1 VSLSLDEFEKT
12 SLEVGQWCWGT
23 MQGAF
28 NEKQS
33 ISQIITDAAIGM
45 IPVVGDVTAVRD
57 LLAVSI
63 GMARDPRKREE
74 VMEWVMLVVLA
85 FALIPVVGGVIKG
98 VGRLALRAAG
108 DAAKDEKLLQEVI
121 AYLNRVGHGDAP
133 NWLRTL
139 NVRQYQAQLVEKL
152 KSFCSTVRRTIE
164 KTLKSHMGSL
174 LPEQWHGHLQMVA
187 DGFGALPQEAD
198 KMVPKAL
205 DALNEKI
212 RVLQNTAYE
221 GEKHVVATGGA
232 PKVARETEAE
242 LKEELK
248 RPPTPLGKYASIP
261 ALVDDVEMS
270 ARLRAS
276 YDPYIAK
283 GWPDLFYGV
292 SKMPVFGDERVYK
305 DIASFHGKISAVTA
319 RELAGKKIFRVF
331 GNASKV
337 TKASESFAGGFWGAA
352 YWGVG
357 DAPKTAKA
365 WRESAAVLDDWNANG
380 FMVVAHLPD
389 NLAEIWPEAKA
400 WLGRIAEQYSP
411 GAPFQYLEGGAE
423 QLVAKFDKAVVE
435 RITAIGN
442 EVKAAAS
449 NAVRTEMIGGVRF
462 EFVKTNWTDVERV
475 YGYGEAVDQ
484 GAAATRK
491 LAADEVRE
499 K

>member
-1 VSLSLDEFEKT
+1 MSLSLDEFEKT
-12 SLEVGQWCWGT
+12 SLEVGQWCWGK

-74 VMEWVMLVVLA
+74 VMEWVMLVVLV

-133 NWLRTL
+133 KWLRAL
-139 NVRQYQAQLVEKL
+139 DVRQYQAQLVEKL

-164 KTLKSHMGSL
+164 KTLESHVGSV
-174 LPEQWHGHLQMVA
+174 LPEQWHGQLQMVA

-221 GEKHVVATGGA
+221 GEKHVLATGGA

-242 LKEELK
+242 LKEEVK
-248 RPPTPLGKYASIP
+248 RPPAPRGKYASIR
-261 ALVDDVEMS
+261 ALVEDEEGVAVVK
-270 ARLRAS
+270 ARLG
-276 YDPYIAK
+276 PYIAK
-283 GWPDLFYGV
+283 GWPDLFHGI
-292 SKMPVFGDERVYK
+292 SKMPVFGSQKVYK
-305 DIASFHGKISAVTA
+305 DIASFHGAITAVTS
-319 RELAGKKIFRVF
+319 RELAGKTIYRAF
-331 GNASKV
+331 G
-337 TKASESFAGGFWGAA
+337 KASRVTPAGESAAGGFWGAA

-357 DAPKTAKA
+357 EAPKTAKA
-365 WRESAAVLDDWNANG
+365 WREGAAVLDDWNANG

-389 NLAEIWPEAKA
+389 NLAEILPEAKA
-400 WLGRIAEQYSP
+400 WIGRIAEQYSP
-411 GAPFQYLEGGAE
+411 DAPFQYLEGGAE
-423 QLVAKFDKAVVE
+423 QLVANFGKDVVE

-442 EVKAAAS
+442 EVKAAGS

-462 EFVKTNWTDVERV
+462 EFFKTNWSDVERV
-475 YGYGEAVDQ
+475 HGYGEAADH
-484 GAAATRK
+484 GAATTRK
-491 LAADEVRE
+491 LADDEVRE

>member
-1 VSLSLDEFEKT
+1 MSLSLDDFKKT

-74 VMEWVMLVVLA
+74 VMEWVMLVVFV

-98 VGRLALRAAG
+98 VGRLALRSAG
-108 DAAKDEKLLQEVI
+108 DAVKDEKLLQEVI

-133 NWLRTL
+133 KWLRAL
-139 NVRQYQAQLVEKL
+139 DVRQYQVQLVEQL
-152 KSFCSTVRRTIE
+152 KNFCSTVRRTIE
-164 KTLKSHMGSL
+164 KTLESHVGSL
-174 LPEQWHGHLQMVA
+174 LPQQWHGQLQMVA
-187 DGFGALPQEAD
+187 DGFGALPQQAD

-205 DALNEKI
+205 DSLNEKI

-248 RPPTPLGKYASIP
+248 RPPVPRGKNASIP
-261 ALVDDVEMS
+261 ARVRNVKLIAQLK
-270 ARLRAS
+270 ARFE
-276 YDPYIAK
+276 PYIAQ
-283 GWPDLFYGV
+283 GWPNLFYAT
-292 SKMPVFGDERVYK
+292 SEIPVFPGQKVYK
-305 DIASFHGKISAVTA
+305 DIASFHGEITAVTS
-319 RELAGKKIFRVF
+319 RELAGKKIYRVF

-337 TKASESFAGGFWGAA
+337 TPAGESVAGGFWGAA

-357 DAPKTAKA
+357 EVPKTAKM
-365 WRESAAVLDDWNANG
+365 WREGAAVLDDWNANG

-389 NLAEIWPEAKA
+389 NLAELWPEAKA
-400 WLGRIAEQYSP
+400 WMGRIAEQYSP
-411 GAPFQYLEGGAE
+411 DPPFQYLEGGGE
-423 QLVAKFDKAVVE
+423 QLVANFGKDLVE

-442 EVKAAAS
+442 EVKTATS
-449 NAVRTEMIGGVRF
+449 NTVRTEMIGGVRF
-462 EFVKTNWTDVERV
+462 EFFKTNWTDVERV
-475 YGYGEAVDQ
+475 HGYGEAADQ
-484 GAAATRK
+484 GAATTRK